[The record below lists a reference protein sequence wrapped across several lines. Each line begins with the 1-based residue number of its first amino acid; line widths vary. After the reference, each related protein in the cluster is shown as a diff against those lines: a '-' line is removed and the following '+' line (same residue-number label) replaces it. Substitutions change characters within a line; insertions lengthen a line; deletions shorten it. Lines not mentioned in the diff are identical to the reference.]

1 MQIAGNIMDHE
12 RFLLYSSAFVIMGL
26 SNAVIPV
33 LPELA
38 ATGQTTAITSASL
51 LYSAF
56 FLGALFTML
65 PFGILSDRFC
75 SMKFVVLGLILSFI
89 SGLFI
94 SFTNNFTILVLARFI
109 EGAACGAFF
118 PAAFSRLALF
128 TEKMRYIGEFNFL
141 FNGGLAA
148 GVAVTGYLADTGIK
162 YGIYLF
168 VVLTALTLVFAFYHM
183 TCPTRKQDPEDIS
196 GKKMLSARSYLS
208 FITSRNSLSVWT
220 TAFLLAGSSGVL
232 VSLYPEY
239 SINILTKTELGLAI
253 SLVYISTMFSSI
265 TIARFNYSYDELIK
279 KGIVITTIGIL
290 LTIYFPMTG
299 FTVTGLGSGM
309 IILGLPLA
317 ITNMNIEHGIAMG
330 IYNTC
335 IYAGLALMPLI
346 AGAFTGIFDIVT
358 IFIATGL
365 LFGATLFF
373 ARFPGSKTN

>member
-1 MQIAGNIMDHE
+1 MDHE

-38 ATGQTTAITSASL
+38 ATGQTTAVTSTSL

-75 SMKFVVLGLILSFI
+75 SMKFVVFGLILSFI
-89 SGLFI
+89 SGIFI
-94 SFTNNFTILVLARFI
+94 SFTDNFTILVLARFI

-128 TEKMRYIGEFNFL
+128 TKKMRYIGEFNFL

-148 GVAVTGYLADTGIK
+148 GVALTGYLADTGIK

-183 TCPTRKQDPEDIS
+183 ACPARKKDPEDIS
-196 GKKMLSARSYLS
+196 GKKILSARAYIS
-208 FITSRNSLSVWT
+208 FITSRSSLSIWT

-239 SINILTKTELGLAI
+239 SIDILTKTELGIAI
-253 SLVYISTMFSSI
+253 SLVYISTMFSSL
-265 TIARFNYSYDELIK
+265 TIARLNYSYDELIK

-299 FTVTGLGSGM
+299 FAVTGLGSGM

-330 IYNTC
+330 VYNTC

-358 IFIATGL
+358 IFVATGL
-365 LFGATLFF
+365 LFGTTLLFG
-373 ARFPGSKTN
+373 RFPGPNTN